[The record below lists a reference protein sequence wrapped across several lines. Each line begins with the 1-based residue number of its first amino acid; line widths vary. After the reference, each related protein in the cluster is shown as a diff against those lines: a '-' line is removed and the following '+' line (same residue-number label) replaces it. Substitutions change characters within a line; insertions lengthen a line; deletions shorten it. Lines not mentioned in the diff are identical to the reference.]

1 MTPSSNEEAGPYR
14 KPVRR
19 SRLIVEANMANRWEV
34 EITDLDSACVTDG
47 IELVNVY
54 TLKLSA
60 SNAAEAKHTA
70 LGLWKSG
77 YPIGSARY
85 RREIEADLRA
95 VVLG

>member
-1 MTPSSNEEAGPYR
+1 
-14 KPVRR
+14 
-19 SRLIVEANMANRWEV
+19 MANRWEV

-77 YPIGSARY
+77 YPLLARHDTDVKSRQIY
-85 RREIEADLRA
+85 ERSCWNEIVSPRPAGRA
-95 VVLG
+95 PWPIRSPSP